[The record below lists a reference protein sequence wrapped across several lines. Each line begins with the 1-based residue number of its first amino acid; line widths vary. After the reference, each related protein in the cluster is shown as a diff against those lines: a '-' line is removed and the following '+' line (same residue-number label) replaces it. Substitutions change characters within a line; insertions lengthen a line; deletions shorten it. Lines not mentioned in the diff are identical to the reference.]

1 LKATNSL
8 ASNSLLGVIDS
19 NGIMGSSPAPST
31 QPTPADSHTSAPIPV
46 PPASEFPGGMT
57 KTDHKRPWIPK
68 MDFPHFDGTDVRV
81 LLHKCYAY
89 FHLYCIPFDFRVTAA
104 ALHMVDKATHWF

>member
-1 LKATNSL
+1 
-8 ASNSLLGVIDS
+8 
-19 NGIMGSSPAPST
+19 
-31 QPTPADSHTSAPIPV
+31 
-46 PPASEFPGGMT
+46 
-57 KTDHKRPWIPK
+57 